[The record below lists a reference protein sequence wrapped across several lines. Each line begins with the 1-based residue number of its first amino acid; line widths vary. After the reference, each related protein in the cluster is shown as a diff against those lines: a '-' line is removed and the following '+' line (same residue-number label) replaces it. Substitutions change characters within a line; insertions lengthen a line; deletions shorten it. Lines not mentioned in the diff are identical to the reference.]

1 MPRRSLPSQ
10 TGRGPS
16 LCSGRMYRS
25 SVPPDVPERRDERV
39 GKLGIVDVAGV
50 AGDRTVSAL
59 VDSFFYCAKERLV
72 GGRVVK
78 RLSLGVDQGD
88 ALFREEKA
96 HGSGHLVELGADPLS
111 HFTVLFHGCAHESNV
126 GVVFV

>member
-59 VDSFFYCAKERLV
+59 VDCFFYCAEERLV
-72 GGRVVK
+72 GGRVVE
-78 RLSLGVDQGD
+78 RLALGVDEGD
-88 ALFREEKA
+88 ALLGEEKA
-96 HGSGHLVELGADPLS
+96 YRPGHPVELGADPLS
-111 HFTVLFHGCAHESNV
+111 HFP
-126 GVVFV
+126 VFL